1 MAGTG
6 KKGMR
11 RLKEGVRLYG
21 MVAIIVSI
29 IFFCFGIL
37 GAWLSPDGISYYDV
51 NSLQEGGAEVVLVML
66 FVPAGLW
73 VLADY
78 AHVVGKIQDKEV

>member
-1 MAGTG
+1 MADIQKIG
-6 KKGMR
+6 KR
-11 RLKEGVRLYG
+11 RLKEGVRVFG

-37 GAWLSPDGISYYDV
+37 GAWLSPDKISYYDV
-51 NSLQEGGAEVVLVML
+51 NSLHEGFVEVVLVML

-78 AHVVGKIQDKEV
+78 VHVVGKIQDKDF